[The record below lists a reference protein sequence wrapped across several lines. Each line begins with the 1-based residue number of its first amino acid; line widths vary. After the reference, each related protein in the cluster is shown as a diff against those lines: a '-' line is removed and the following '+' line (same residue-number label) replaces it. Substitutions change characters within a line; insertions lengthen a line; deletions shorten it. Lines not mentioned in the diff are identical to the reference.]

1 MVLVEPLFAVE
12 LFAAVSVVEVVGTV
26 SVAAVV
32 ALSVSSSSE
41 ILVVFLLGTVVDLY
55 AAVAVVVL
63 CSSEAKRR
71 KFILY

>member
-1 MVLVEPLFAVE
+1 
-12 LFAAVSVVEVVGTV
+12 V